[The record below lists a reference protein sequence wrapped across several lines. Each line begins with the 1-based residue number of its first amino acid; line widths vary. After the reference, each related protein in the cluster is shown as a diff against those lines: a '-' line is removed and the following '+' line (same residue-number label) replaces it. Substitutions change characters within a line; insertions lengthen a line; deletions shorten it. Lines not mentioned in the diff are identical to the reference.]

1 MSKGG
6 LAKRLRVA
14 RLWTIDPHCRCCG
27 RMTVL
32 PAAIME
38 DRGGKKLLPKKVPP
52 NLATLQHH
60 DGRLS
65 GTRGTG
71 NRRMTAGG
79 DDRVRYYHEERTTLY
94 CHECNQRENDL
105 EQARAPKVLLRARAR
120 LGHMK
125 ARREEPK

>member
-1 MSKGG
+1 MSNGG

-27 RMTVL
+27 QKTVL
-32 PAAIME
+32 PQSVE
-38 DRGGKKLLPKKVPP
+38 VQRNGKKFLPKPVPG

-65 GTRGTG
+65 LARGSSE
-71 NRRMTAGG
+71 RRVTAGG
-79 DDRVRYYHEERTTLY
+79 DDRVRYYNEERTALY
-94 CHECNQRENDL
+94 CWECNQRENDQ
-105 EQARAPKVLLRARAR
+105 EQARAPKILLRARAR

-125 ARREEPK
+125 TKEEPPC